1 MCREGASGSV
11 VFLKIIDDSE
21 EGEVLLEEWDRL
33 TEQECLLEEKL
44 LRLEQAVLEK
54 YPDIKAAGIVIRA
67 VLPKDDC
74 TLLRRYAALIQ
85 MKKRAFQMI
94 ETVNREIASAQ
105 KETRRELDEV
115 NDLLAD
121 IEAQLGT

>member
-44 LRLEQAVLEK
+44 LRLEQAVLEVRTISWQ
-54 YPDIKAAGIVIRA
+54 YYAIMAS
-67 VLPKDDC
+67 C
-74 TLLRRYAALIQ
+74 LLKTYHT
-85 MKKRAFQMI
+85 I
-94 ETVNREIASAQ
+94 EWSNNS
-105 KETRRELDEV
+105 
-115 NDLLAD
+115 
-121 IEAQLGT
+121 